1 MGEIEKEVMVIRELA
16 KRVAEIAADP
26 VHDEKKEMWRRI
38 NGLERV
44 RPLIHVQAIDRS
56 IWTELLPVEKFLCEE
71 PFLRAQE
78 EKLRRI
84 IYCWDHFR
92 DDRVV
97 TDVIDSPI
105 HILGSSMDT
114 DYGIKSTQED
124 PENPFG
130 ASKFIPVIID
140 ESDIDMIQTEPEVYV
155 DWDQTDSEYNRLMEV
170 YDGILRVE
178 KRGLSFVWF
187 GLVDTFIR
195 WRGIEQTFV
204 DLIERPAWMH
214 DVLDRMLAAL
224 RSGYRQMEKLG
235 VLSRSDGNAMLGS
248 GGYGWT
254 DQLPQTDF
262 DGSHVRMKDMWARA
276 STQIFTEGISP
287 QVHDEFAIQYEKS
300 LLEEFGLSAYG
311 CCEPLH
317 NKIDFIRQIGNLR
330 RISLSPWVDIDKASA
345 EVGTDY
351 VYTHKPNP
359 SLISMGMWDLDIAK
373 RELEDALVK
382 TRGNVVEI
390 NLQDLHTVQNQ
401 PERLTQWTSMAYE
414 LAERYA

>member
-1 MGEIEKEVMVIRELA
+1 MARDDYEIGALRELA
-16 KRVAEIAADP
+16 KKVAEIAADP
-26 VHDEKKEMWRRI
+26 VHDEKKEMWRRL

-56 IWTELLPVEKFLCEE
+56 IWTELLPEDRFRCEE

-78 EKLRRI
+78 VKLLRI
-84 IYCWDHFR
+84 IYCWEHFR
-92 DDRVV
+92 DDRVI

-105 HILGSSMDT
+105 HIIGSSMDT
-114 DYGIKSTQED
+114 DYGIQARRED

-130 ASKFIPVIID
+130 ASKFIPVIIE
-140 ESDIDMIQTEPEVYV
+140 ESDIEMIQPEPKIHV
-155 DWDQTDSEYNRLMEV
+155 DWERTESEYNRMLEV
-170 YDGILRVE
+170 YDGILTVR
-178 KRGLSFVWF
+178 KKGLDFVWF

-214 DVLDRMLAAL
+214 EVLDRMLAAL
-224 RSGYRQMEKLG
+224 RSGYRQMESLG
-235 VLSRSDGNAMLGS
+235 VLSRSDGNTMLGS

-254 DQLPQTDF
+254 DQLPKPDF
-262 DGSHVRMKDMWARA
+262 DGEHVRMKDMWARA

-287 QVHDEFAIQYEKS
+287 EVHDEFAIQYEKS

-317 NKIDFIRQIGNLR
+317 NKLDYIRRIENLR
-330 RISLSPWVDIDKASA
+330 RISLSPWVDIEKASA
-345 EVGTDY
+345 EIGTDY

-359 SLISMGMWDLDIAK
+359 SLVSMGVWDLDIAK
-373 RELEDALVK
+373 RELEDALKK
-382 TRGNVVEI
+382 TRKNVVEI

-401 PERLTQWTSMAYE
+401 PERLTEWTQMAYE